1 MQYNKVK
8 LQKKYHEKYQRLSKE
23 ETKKSDKM
31 GVKDTKASLKTKKKN
46 QLGIEK
52 NIIKYGK
59 TKVLPK

>member
-46 QLGIEK
+46 
-52 NIIKYGK
+52 
-59 TKVLPK
+59 

>member
-1 MQYNKVK
+1 
-8 LQKKYHEKYQRLSKE
+8 
-23 ETKKSDKM
+23 M

-59 TKVLPK
+59 TEVLPK

>member
-59 TKVLPK
+59 TKVLHK

>member
-59 TKVLPK
+59 TEVLPK